1 MDLNDLPETIQQ
13 SITSDVDIT
22 EKWHIMRL
30 PVQRAVVVIPE
41 HERKSYP
48 TDLTDAQWQRIV
60 PLLPPAEP
68 KGRQNGVE
76 LREVLNGIL
85 YVAGDSHDW
94 RSFPRDLPPMSTVY
108 SYFRQWRLDG
118 TWQKILDALHPEV
131 IPYKVDYRFVM
142 TWQKILDALHS
153 EEYEANG
160 HEELPGAT
168 PGNSVSGEAISNGH
182 IPERDDVHDT
192 APLLDARGNQAVSQ
206 TMLSPTHDL
215 SVVVPT
221 TNEPDNIWPLD
232 EQFEVMRYAEWLTAE
247 AKRTN
252 NDSHQEESR
261 RYAEDALRTVTVNG
275 QEFRPFAPFRHA
287 LSASKTLTRKQAV
300 VLSILML
307 GCGLGLLFSGMKL
320 VVVLIALITLLYFS
334 SLLLDFWLTMLALS
348 QSTEE
353 QIDDAIVHA
362 LADADWPP
370 YTILCPLY
378 REAEVVPQFVQAMQ
392 ALDYPAGKLQILF
405 LTEENDAE
413 TRKAI
418 AALHLPQHFSI
429 VTVPDGQPRT
439 KPRACNFGLLQA
451 TGDYV
456 VIYDAEDIPDPLQ
469 LKKAV
474 LTFANHDADVACVQ
488 AKLNYYN
495 PEQNLLTRWFTVE
508 YCLWFDLTLPGMQ
521 QTKLP
526 LPLGGTSNHFRM
538 ELLRKV
544 GAWDP
549 FNVTEDCDLGLR
561 LGRCGLKTIVLDSI
575 TYEEANSQVKNWIR
589 QRSRWIKGYL
599 LTYLVYMR
607 EPLRY
612 LRQGRLREF
621 LSLQLVIGGKT
632 GVLLVNPLVWALL
645 AIYIL
650 FRPIVGGIYH
660 TLFPAPVL
668 YMGTLCLIFG
678 NFFYLYSHLVGCMKR
693 SRYSLIKWALS
704 VPVYWAMMSIAA
716 FMAFYQLIFKPHYWE
731 KTKHGLHLHSSRA
744 SSPSTIVEEE
754 SEPVATMP
762 SPAFTSTKGVLP
774 LLPVPRASSSSTAAE
789 EELEVTAKLPAIRS
803 ARHLS
808 SSLPASRAFS
818 ASTAAEEDLE
828 VTAKLPTVRRAQRLF
843 VHDLKR
849 LPLQQWLKDPWLI
862 TTLVIACIASS
873 ASCWYAFQH
882 HQILLFE
889 DAFSHMAI
897 ARRIFDSL
905 TPGLAQIGGV
915 WLPLPH
921 LLMLP
926 FIWNDYL
933 WRTGLAG
940 SFPSMACYLVTTV
953 YLYLAARR
961 LTRNSLASFVG
972 ALVFILNPNVLY
984 LQTTPLSELVCIA
997 TMTMTGYYFLVW
1009 AQDDHPNYLI
1019 FAAGSTCLATLARYD
1034 NWILFPA
1041 LLVFIVMIGWIR
1053 HQQWVQIE
1061 GNLIV
1066 FGVLSG
1072 LGIGLWLLWCAT
1084 IFGDPLYFQ
1093 RGQYSAQAQ
1102 TAVFLQTHT
1111 LETYH
1116 NLFQSLRYY
1125 TWLCIDTMGPML
1137 FLLAAFSFLVFVCR
1151 RRLAPE
1157 TCAVLVFLAPFCF
1170 YVLSL
1175 YTGQANLYVPQ
1186 VIAANASNQIFNVR
1200 FGTEMVAPVALFLAM
1215 LVGQWSPRAFA
1226 RHWAAIGSCLLAG
1239 VIVLQTLLV
1248 VHGGIITLQDGQY
1261 GGSCAYAHPINAYL
1275 AQHYAG
1281 GRILENIFSSKIDG
1295 TEAGVELK
1303 DIISESSGE
1312 LWKEALNDPAS
1323 MVDWIIVRPGLTI
1336 DPIVTHIDL
1345 QSPAFLSRF
1354 TLVDH
1359 EQDGISLFH
1368 RKGLP
1373 PLPTRP
1379 LPAGLLTEHSLCR
1392 RGQ

>member
-1 MDLNDLPETIQQ
+1 MAREESLMDLNDLPGTIQHTVAFAEDMTGDQ
-13 SITSDVDIT
+13 QTNRTTLTVQQ
-22 EKWHIMRL
+22 
-30 PVQRAVVVIPE
+30 PVLAIPE
-41 HERKSYP
+41 DERKSYP
-48 TDLTDAQWQRIV
+48 TDLTDSQWQRIV

-76 LREVLNGIL
+76 LREVINGIL
-85 YVAGDSHDW
+85 YVICGSHDW
-94 RSFPRDLPPMSTVY
+94 RSFPRDLPPKGTVY
-108 SYFRQWRLDG
+108 SYFRQWQPDG
-118 TWQKILDALHPEV
+118 TLQRILNALCSDECE
-131 IPYKVDYRFVM
+131 
-142 TWQKILDALHS
+142 TA
-153 EEYEANG
+153 G
-160 HEELPGAT
+160 HEEPLFATSGNPVPGE
-168 PGNSVSGEAISNGH
+168 PVSNGH

-192 APLLDARGNQAVSQ
+192 APLIDARGNQAASQ
-206 TMLSPTHDL
+206 TMLSPTRDL

-221 TNEPDNIWPLD
+221 ANEHDNIWPLD

-247 AKRTN
+247 AKHNN

-261 RYAEDALRTVTVNG
+261 KYAEDALRTVTVNG
-275 QEFRPFAPFRHA
+275 QEFRTFAPFRHA

-300 VLSILML
+300 VLSILTL
-307 GCGLGLLFSGMKL
+307 GCGLGLLFYGMKL
-320 VVVLIALITLLYFS
+320 VVVIIAMITLLYFS
-334 SLLLDFWLTMLALS
+334 SLLLDFLLTMLALS

-362 LADADWPP
+362 LADADWPQ

-392 ALDYPAGKLQILF
+392 ALDYPTDKLQILF

-474 LTFANHDADVACVQ
+474 LTFANHDSDVACVQ

-495 PEQNLLTRWFTVE
+495 AEQNLLTRWFTVE
-508 YCLWFDLTLPGMQ
+508 YSLWFDLTLPGMQ

-538 ELLRKV
+538 ELLRKA

-561 LGRCGLKTIVLDSI
+561 LGRSGLKTIVLDST

-607 EPLRY
+607 QPLRY
-612 LRQGRLREF
+612 LLQGRLREF

-632 GVLLVNPLVWALL
+632 GVLFVNPLVWALL

-650 FRPIVGGIYH
+650 FRPIVGDVYH

-678 NFFYLYSHLVGCMKR
+678 NFLYIYSHLVGCMKR
-693 SRYSLIKWALS
+693 SQYSLIKWALS
-704 VPVYWAMMSIAA
+704 VPVYWVMMSIAA

-744 SSPSTIVEEE
+744 SSASTIVEEE
-754 SEPVATMP
+754 SESVATMP

-774 LLPVPRASSSSTAAE
+774 LLPVPHASSASTAE
-789 EELEVTAKLPAIRS
+789 EEDLAVTDKRPAIRS

-808 SSLPASRAFS
+808 SSLPASRSSS
-818 ASTAAEEDLE
+818 ASTTVTKALESKVSVPLAAFRSAGRPS
-828 VTAKLPTVRRAQRLF
+828 V
-843 VHDLKR
+843 R
-849 LPLQQWLKDPWLI
+849 LPKRSAWQQWPKDPWLLA
-862 TTLVIACIASS
+862 TFVVACIASS
-873 ASCWYAFQH
+873 AACWYFFQH

-926 FIWNDYL
+926 FIWSDYL

-953 YLYLAARR
+953 YLYRAARR

-972 ALVFILNPNVLY
+972 TLVFILNPNILY

-997 TMTMTGYYFLVW
+997 TMTMTGYYFLAW

-1034 NWILFPA
+1034 GWILFPT
-1041 LLVFIVMIGWIR
+1041 LLVFIVIIGWIR
-1053 HQQWVQIE
+1053 HKRWVQIE

-1102 TAVFLQTHT
+1102 TAVFLQTHA

-1116 NLFQSLRYY
+1116 NLFQSFRYY
-1125 TWLCIDTMGPML
+1125 TWLCIDTVGPIL

-1157 TCAVLVFLAPFCF
+1157 TFAVLVFLAPFCF

-1175 YTGQANLYVPQ
+1175 YSGQANLYVPQ

-1226 RHWAAIGSCLLAG
+1226 RHWAPIGSCFLAG
-1239 VIVLQTLLV
+1239 VIVLQTILV
-1248 VHGGIITLQDGQY
+1248 VNGGIITLRDGQY

-1295 TEAGVELK
+1295 TETGVELK